1 MAQVSA
7 WSPAVKLTDGD
18 QVTILATEKSAQVLF
33 VSSIKL
39 AEPIAWGGPIVM
51 NTNEELD
58 KAFDDLKQGTF
69 IQNGISYG

>member
-1 MAQVSA
+1 MSA
-7 WSPAVKLTDGD
+7 WSPAVKLTAGD

>member
-1 MAQVSA
+1 MSA

-33 VSSIKL
+33 VSPIKL